1 MELKDVILST
11 LAEMEEDEKQPPL
24 ASAAAPS
31 QQRNPFIKKEEPK
44 KEFQEELQ
52 QIKEQLESSQNPS
65 DSELF
70 FLQSVR
76 ERLLVLFEGFQ
87 APNNSNIEAK
97 IDLTLNFL
105 EYTLAVIDERTEK
118 IQKGKRQ

>member
-11 LAEMEEDEKQPPL
+11 LAEMEEDEKQPPFK
-24 ASAAAPS
+24 SAPAPS
-31 QQRNPFIKKEEPK
+31 QQRNPFVKQEEPK

-65 DSELF
+65 DNELF

>member
-11 LAEMEEDEKQPPL
+11 LAEIEEDEKQPPIK
-24 ASAAAPS
+24 STPMPS
-31 QQRNPFIKKEEPK
+31 QQRAPFVKQEEPK

-65 DSELF
+65 DNEVI

-105 EYTLAVIDERTEK
+105 EYTLAVIDERMEK
-118 IQKGKRQ
+118 IHKGKRQ